1 MSFFESEV
9 VKKELNEINDL
20 QMRIYSDYYK
30 FPFMTTGEQLEHIE
44 RLEQLLEKQ
53 HILYTRLS
61 LSDDEDAKTMKES
74 ILKTAQLLGFPSNV
88 NMNQI
93 FQETSKVLNQ
103 LKEQIDRMENS
114 R

>member
-9 VKKELNEINDL
+9 VKEELEEINEL
-20 QMRIYSDYYK
+20 QMRIYGDYYK
-30 FPFMTTGEQLEHIE
+30 FPLMSKEERLEHIE

-53 HILYTRLS
+53 HILYTRVS
-61 LSDDEDAKTMKES
+61 LSDDEDAQKMKQN
-74 ILKTAQLLGFPSNV
+74 ILETAQLLGFAPNV

-93 FQETSKVLNQ
+93 FQDTSKILNQ
-103 LKEQIDRMENS
+103 LKEKIDKMENS